1 MILPEQKQTKKC
13 LKKCLVFKKYNKQ
26 QLLLMKNTLLIICL
40 SALALS
46 CKEKASQNTKK
57 EITAEN
63 TIKKDEPKENKWKVL
78 FDGSNLDNFKL
89 YGNDNTIENWKIEG
103 DALVFYPPTDRPKD
117 THYNIVTKQEYTN
130 FVLTVDWKIS
140 EGGNSGIF
148 WGIKDDGTYSQP
160 YETGLEV
167 QVLDN
172 NKHPDAKNGTDR
184 QAGALYD
191 LVSPSKDAT
200 KPVGEWN
207 TTVITINH
215 KTNKGS
221 SMLNGVTVAEF
232 SLSGEEWNNMLK
244 NSKFNGW
251 DGFAKYK
258 RGKIGLQ
265 DHGDIV
271 SYRNIKIKELN

>member
-1 MILPEQKQTKKC
+1 MKK
-13 LKKCLVFKKYNKQ
+13 
-26 QLLLMKNTLLIICL
+26 TLLIVCL
-40 SALALS
+40 SALAFS
-46 CKEKASQNTKK
+46 CKDKAPKETKEAEATTENIIK
-57 EITAEN
+57 E
-63 TIKKDEPKENKWKVL
+63 EPKENEWTVL
-78 FDGSNLDNFKL
+78 FDGSNLDNLKL
-89 YGNDNTIENWKIEG
+89 YGNNNAIENWKIED

-117 THYNIVTKQEYTN
+117 TYYNLVTKEEYTN
-130 FVLTVDWKIS
+130 FVLSIDWKIS

-148 WGIKDDGTYSQP
+148 WGIKDDGTYGQP

-172 NKHPDAKNGTDR
+172 KNHPDAKNGTDR

-191 LVSPSKDAT
+191 MVAPSKDAT

-207 TTVITINH
+207 TAVITINH

-221 SMLNGVTVAEF
+221 SVLNGVTVAEF
-232 SLSGEEWNNMLK
+232 PLNGKDWDNLLK

-258 RGKIGLQ
+258 TGKIGVQ
-265 DHGDIV
+265 DHGNIV
-271 SYRNIKIKELN
+271 SYRNIKIKELD

>member
-1 MILPEQKQTKKC
+1 MKKLVLISC
-13 LKKCLVFKKYNKQ
+13 L
-26 QLLLMKNTLLIICL
+26 T
-40 SALALS
+40 ALTFS
-46 CKEKASQNTKK
+46 CKDKATQETKEK

-63 TIKKDEPKENKWKVL
+63 TIKEVPTKNEWTVL
-78 FDGSNLDNFKL
+78 FDGSNLDNLKL
-89 YGNDNTIENWKIEG
+89 YGNDNAIENWKIEG
-103 DALVFYPPTDRPKD
+103 DALVFHPPTNRPKD
-117 THYNIVTKQEYTN
+117 THYNLVSKKEYTN
-130 FVLTVDWKIS
+130 FVLSIDWKIS

-148 WGIKDDGTYSQP
+148 WGIKDDGTYGQP

-172 NKHPDAKNGTDR
+172 QKHPDAKNGTDR

-191 LVSPSKDAT
+191 LVAPSKDAT

-221 SMLNGVTVAEF
+221 SVLNGVTVAEF
-232 SLSGEEWNNMLK
+232 PLEGEEWNSLLE

-258 RGKIGLQ
+258 TGKIGVQ
-265 DHGDIV
+265 DHGDVV